1 MKKTIKIKLTENEQS
16 ILKDAIKIARKKFSS
31 FQNGPKK
38 KPNKTYGWTS
48 ISRNKKKNL
57 F

>member
-38 KPNKTYGWTS
+38 DIWMDKY
-48 ISRNKKKNL
+48 
-57 F
+57 